1 MDWNKPFWSPKA
13 DALIKTPEEAE
24 KQYKVLTTERTDNNN
39 RPVVIMSNKGV
50 IFTSSL
56 DGKDVLIWNEYKAF
70 PFENIPETR
79 DLDVWIN
86 IYPDSLGEVCHP
98 SKEAADGLAAYNRIA
113 CIHLRK
119 TYKVGEG
126 LK

>member
-13 DALIKTPEEAE
+13 DAPIKTPKEAA
-24 KQYKVLTTERTDNNN
+24 KHYKVLTTERVNDNN
-39 RPVVIMSNKGV
+39 RHVVIMDKNGL
-50 IFTSSL
+50 IFVSSL
-56 DGKDVLIWNEYKAF
+56 DGKDVLLWNEYKAF

-79 DLDVWIN
+79 DLDVWVN
-86 IYPDSLGEVCHP
+86 IYPDYSEYVIHT
-98 SKEAADGLAAYNRIA
+98 SKTKADFAATQNRIA
-113 CIHLRK
+113 CVHIKK

>member
-13 DALIKTPEEAE
+13 DALIKTPEEAA
-24 KQYKVLTTERTDNNN
+24 KRYKVLTTV
-39 RPVVIMSNKGV
+39 RPDSHRRHVVIMHNNGT

-56 DGKDVLIWNEYKAF
+56 DGKDVLLWDGYKAF

-79 DLDVWIN
+79 DLDVWVN
-86 IYPDSLGEVCHP
+86 IYPDYSMYVIHT
-98 SKEAADGLAAYNRIA
+98 SKTKADFAATQNRTA
-113 CIHLRK
+113 CVHIKK

>member
-13 DALIKTPEEAE
+13 DALIKTPEEAA
-24 KQYKVLTTERTDNNN
+24 KRYKVLTTV
-39 RPVVIMSNKGV
+39 RPDSHRRHVVIMHNNGT

-56 DGKDVLIWNEYKAF
+56 DGKDVLLWDGYKAF

-79 DLDVWIN
+79 DLDVWVN
-86 IYPDSLGEVCHP
+86 IYPDYSMYVIHT
-98 SKEAADGLAAYNRIA
+98 SKTKADFAATQNRIA
-113 CIHLRK
+113 CVHIKK

>member
-13 DALIKTPEEAE
+13 DAPIKTPKEAA
-24 KQYKVLTTERTDNNN
+24 KHYKVLTTERVNDNN
-39 RPVVIMSNKGV
+39 RHVVIMDKNGL
-50 IFTSSL
+50 IFVSSL
-56 DGKDVLIWNEYKAF
+56 DGKDVLLWNEYKAF

-79 DLDVWIN
+79 ELDIWIN
-86 IYPDSLGEVCHP
+86 IYPDSLGEVCHS
-98 SKEAADGLAAYNRIA
+98 SKEEADRSAVYDRIA

-126 LK
+126 LE